1 MSKAKPSTDTGPYVG
16 ALLRMAFRAV
26 RAEMLAALHEAGFTD
41 FQDAHFAIF
50 SWPVPEGMRPSEIAR
65 SRQMSRQAVNY
76 LLAQL
81 EEPRL
86 RRAPRRRRR
95 RPPAGLSDRSGNA
108 AKVAVRS
115 FLAGLEQRW
124 SDEVGPERFAVFL
137 EVLKTLAA
145 NSSGERPAQS
155 SPLA

>member
-81 EEPRL
+81 EEL
-86 RRAPRRRRR
+86 GYVERRADGGDDRRRVY
-95 RPPAGLSDRSGNA
+95 LTDRGNA

-145 NSSGERPAQS
+145 KQQR
-155 SPLA
+155 